1 MTFNRTAAL
10 ALPAALVLLTST
22 LSVQANPLKKHPH
35 LATAGAGL
43 MAHHMAK
50 KSAAHG
56 GHGMMARHPML
67 TGVAAAGA
75 MHHMTKKH

>member
-1 MTFNRTAAL
+1 
-10 ALPAALVLLTST
+10 
-22 LSVQANPLKKHPH
+22 
-35 LATAGAGL
+35 